1 MYTKTDLMKQIE
13 ALGIK
18 HTDTLLIHSSMKSI
32 GVVKGRADTVLDAFM
47 EYLNKG
53 LLVFPTHTWE
63 QMSETYNV
71 FDPKTEPS
79 CVGILSNLFIKR
91 PGVYRSL
98 HPTHSVAAFGKNAK
112 SFTQGEERFETP
124 CPREG
129 CWGKLYD
136 LDAKIL
142 FIGCSLRTNTIIH
155 GVEEW
160 NQIAN
165 RLSKTSQ
172 SLKIKLE
179 DGQVIERPL
188 YRHHNEMGD
197 VSKNYGKLTSPLLEL
212 GITTTGKFGDAKTLL
227 CRTKQMVDL
236 TSQFLKRKPD
246 LFIDNSPIPASWYD
260 STSER
265 VFSKE

>member
-1 MYTKTDLMKQIE
+1 MYTKADLTKQIE
-13 ALGIK
+13 ELGIK
-18 HTDTLLIHSSMKSI
+18 RTDTLLIHSSMKSI
-32 GVVKGRADTVLDAFM
+32 GVVEGRGNTVLDAFM
-47 EYLNKG
+47 EYLNEG

-63 QMSETYNV
+63 QMSDTYDV

-79 CVGILSNLFIKR
+79 CVGVLSNLFMQR

-98 HPTHSVAAFGKNAK
+98 HPTHSVAAFGKDAK
-112 SFTQGEERFETP
+112 AFTRGEERFDTP

-160 NQIAN
+160 NNIPN
-165 RLSKTSQ
+165 RFSKRPQ
-172 SLKIKLE
+172 PLKIKLD

-188 YRHHNEMGD
+188 YRHHNERGD
-197 VSKNYGKLTSPLLEL
+197 VSKNYGKLTDPLLSL
-212 GITTTGKFGDAKTLL
+212 GIAKMGKFGDAKTIL
-227 CRTKQMVDL
+227 CQSKQMVDL
-236 TSQFLKRKPD
+236 TSHFLKRNQD
-246 LFIDNSPIPASWYD
+246 LFLDNRPIPKSWYQ
-260 STSER
+260 R
-265 VFSKE
+265 C